1 MKKNKVFNKMF
12 NVGATLV
19 FSCTILLFF
28 GLAIDGSNINES
40 YAKSLQIVY
49 GLWVLTFL
57 FGVLLV
63 LISTPN
69 IEIK

>member
-12 NVGATLV
+12 NVGVTLV
-19 FSCTILLFF
+19 FSCGILLFF

-49 GLWVLTFL
+49 GLWVLTFI

-63 LISTPN
+63 LISAPQT
-69 IEIK
+69 EIK